1 MVGIMVIISTP
12 KLCWG
17 TCGRY
22 LTYMIKKTLKT
33 ITFSFVPL
41 IFFIFVVE
49 LCLRFIYPQNLRND
63 PPAHQGK
70 NAKNYLLKPN
80 YSATHSRQEY
90 STTWKINSLGLR
102 NEEFNPTNDN
112 KKNILFIGDSMTFGF
127 GVENNETF
135 SAKANELLKN
145 NGYKDYRI
153 INGGL
158 GGASTYDELYVYNY
172 YYEMLK
178 PKFVF
183 LFMYPGNDIEDNLLY
198 FGRDNRSRR
207 IAKTSQ
213 FDLKKWLGY
222 RSHLYSLIT
231 LRFDRLLRKLHLRKA
246 DYVFFPFCKKEYS
259 QYENLALEKTKTAL
273 QTFKTDTEKNGVKLI
288 IVILPDRLQ
297 TSTYLWKDSFKT
309 GK

>member
-1 MVGIMVIISTP
+1 
-12 KLCWG
+12 
-17 TCGRY
+17 
-22 LTYMIKKTLKT
+22 MIKKTLKT
-33 ITFSFVPL
+33 IIFSFVPL
-41 IFFIFVVE
+41 IFFIFITE

-102 NEEFNPTNDN
+102 NEEVNLNDN
-112 KKNILFIGDSMTFGF
+112 KKNILFVGDSMTFGF

-135 SAKANELLKN
+135 SAKANELLKD

-158 GGASTYDELYVYNY
+158 AGASTYDSLHVYNY

-198 FGRDNRSRR
+198 FNMGRR
-207 IAKTSQ
+207 IAKTSY

-222 RSHLYSLIT
+222 RSHIYSLIT

-246 DYVFFPFCKKEYS
+246 DYIFFPFCKKEYS
-259 QYENLALEKTKTAL
+259 QYENLALEKTITAL
-273 QTFKTDTEKNGVKLI
+273 QTFKTDTEKNSVKLI

-297 TSTYLWKDSFKT
+297 TSTYLWKDSLTILRLFA
-309 GK
+309 